1 MPSKPPMPRLP
12 GGLLLSELVPGV
24 VYRCRLSHLAV
35 LVERALPITG
45 PHTGNPKD
53 ETTLVRL
60 RGLYYNPVYGVHQR
74 MELVD
79 HLLTKVPGVPA
90 EN

>member
-1 MPSKPPMPRLP
+1 MPSKPPPPRLP
-12 GGLLLSELVPGV
+12 SGLLLSDLKPGT

-35 LVERALPITG
+35 LVERTEITG
-45 PHTGNPKD
+45 PATGNPKD
-53 ETTLVRL
+53 ETTTVRL

-79 HLLTKVPGVPA
+79 HLLTHVPGVPA
-90 EN
+90 EHK